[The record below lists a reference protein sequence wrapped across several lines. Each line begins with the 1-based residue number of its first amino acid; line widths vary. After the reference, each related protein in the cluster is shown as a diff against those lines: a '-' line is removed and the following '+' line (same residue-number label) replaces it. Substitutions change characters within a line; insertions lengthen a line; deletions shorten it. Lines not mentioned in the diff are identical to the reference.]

1 MNFLKSIAQPPTTYT
16 PPPPRPPKQTIPRP
30 PPRPQS
36 SQATAPP
43 PRPPKIPENSIP
55 LTQEALRWR
64 DQGDDVVSQR
74 FDDVMSMVDPSDNQ
88 SLASFTTNA
97 QSLYES
103 RKTGVFKSALTGRYF
118 DKILLYENARV
129 SLSLPPCFLPSS
141 SWKIVLLAAHYSN
154 VSYQSSSSR
163 ESVIASDRRS
173 NTKAMLVKAIPS
185 ATSTTIVIAVR
196 GTSSLKDWMTNMQY
210 EPEQPGLFLRDQ
222 ENAIHSGFL
231 GAARAM
237 MPSVAS
243 HLQDMIR
250 QQSLSQASPPSYT
263 LVISGHSA
271 GGAIAALLYS
281 HMLSASSS
289 PLSSLAGL
297 FHRIHC
303 ITFGAPPLSLLPLTT
318 HYQKSMFLSFVNEGD
333 AVTRAEMPYMRSL
346 LDLLAAP
353 APKRSRRWPIP
364 ENALCNAGKIVVL
377 RQPGKR
383 KDKMELA
390 EGVEAV
396 LCKESNLRG
405 VVFGNPLCHLMDVY
419 EERVNKLAGKS

>member
-1 MNFLKSIAQPPTTYT
+1 MCSNQHLQGATLTRFYSTKMPVSRSHCPHVSCKSFMRADLPYQ
-16 PPPPRPPKQTIPRP
+16 
-30 PPRPQS
+30 
-36 SQATAPP
+36 
-43 PRPPKIPENSIP
+43 
-55 LTQEALRWR
+55 LTNTR
-64 DQGDDVVSQR
+64 S
-74 FDDVMSMVDPSDNQ
+74 
-88 SLASFTTNA
+88 
-97 QSLYES
+97 
-103 RKTGVFKSALTGRYF
+103 
-118 DKILLYENARV
+118 
-129 SLSLPPCFLPSS
+129 PSS

-210 EPEQPGLFLRDQ
+210 EPEQPGSFLPDQ
-222 ENAIHSGFL
+222 GNAIHSGFL

-263 LVISGHSA
+263 LVIAGHSA

-383 KDKMELA
+383 KDKMELV